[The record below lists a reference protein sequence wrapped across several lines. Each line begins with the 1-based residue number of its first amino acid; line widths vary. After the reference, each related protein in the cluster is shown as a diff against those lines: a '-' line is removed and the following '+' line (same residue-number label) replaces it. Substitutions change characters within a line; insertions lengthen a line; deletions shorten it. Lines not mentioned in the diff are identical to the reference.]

1 MGCCQCQGIEK
12 MFDKKTALKELK
24 RYRKK
29 GPHKTTRMLLK
40 AIQKKG
46 IKGLDF
52 LDIGG
57 GIGAIQND
65 LIKEGAANG
74 TNIEASKA
82 YVEVAKEEAIHN
94 GIAKKVNFR
103 HGDFTTIASDSDS
116 ADIVTLDKVICCY
129 DDMSALVGL
138 SSRLARKIYGVIYPR
153 DVWWVKIAL
162 PILNLYPRIRGSSF
176 RAFIHP
182 TKKVEDI
189 ILKNGLKH
197 YYYATTF
204 VWQVAVFTRDG

>member
-1 MGCCQCQGIEK
+1 

-29 GPHKTTRMLLK
+29 GPQKTTRMLLD
-40 AIQKKG
+40 AIRKNG
-46 IKGLDF
+46 IKGSDF

-57 GIGAIQND
+57 GIGAIQKG

-74 TNIEASKA
+74 MNIEASKA
-82 YVEVAKEEAIHN
+82 YVEIAKEEAHDN
-94 GIAKKVNFR
+94 GIAEKVKFR
-103 HGDFTTIASDSDS
+103 QGDFTTIASDSDS

-138 SSRLARKIYGVIYPR
+138 SSGLARKIYGVIYPR

-182 TKKVEDI
+182 TKKVEEI
-189 ILKNGLKH
+189 ILGNGLKP

>member
-1 MGCCQCQGIEK
+1 

-82 YVEVAKEEAIHN
+82 YVEIAKEEALDN
-94 GIAKKVNFR
+94 GIAEKVKFR
-103 HGDFTTIASDSDS
+103 QGDFTTIASDSDS

-182 TKKVEDI
+182 TKKVEEI
-189 ILKNGLKH
+189 ILGNGLKH